1 MAGGFEKSVK
11 GATKLKLAAP
21 KSKYIENILV
31 ATHTGE
37 AGVAE
42 VFRSLQL
49 RLRDSAWTIVFKA
62 LIVLHIMIRE
72 GQLDAALGYLSDNP
86 KKIAPSNFSEAQS
99 QGHNIRRYAEYLM
112 SRAKAFDA
120 TKIDHVRS
128 GPGRLKRIGVDKGLL
143 RETEIVQKQI
153 RALLRCD
160 LLTDEPENEISL
172 TAFRLLTLDLLTLYS
187 VMNEGTI
194 NVLEHYFEMSRPDSV
209 RALAIYKTFT
219 KQTEEVVQFLG
230 VARHF
235 QSATRLEIPKLKHA
249 STDLAR
255 LLEDDLNDPDF
266 DLRRR
271 EYLAKKGVRIPP
283 SMENSATSDVS
294 KPMPNAPMQTQP
306 KQAEQPKPVPVDL
319 IDFFDS
325 IEENQQPMGQPQTQY
340 QQPGFQQQSQQS
352 FYPQQSGFQQ
362 QPQAIQQQP
371 QAIQQQP
378 QAIQQQPQAIQQQP
392 QAIQQ
397 QPLAT
402 GYGQSTQY
410 GAPYQAQNSNNPFGQ
425 QQHQQAQP
433 PQPQPLQ
440 AMPTGAGFGGYSAQP
455 QSYGFQSQLAPIPQE
470 GVPSFPQQPQQV
482 PQPLQPQHTNPF
494 RQSMMVNSSMAA
506 QPPAAPL
513 SRQNTNPFARRLST
527 ANTQYNPLNEQI
539 QPVQPPQV
547 QAPQQPQA
555 QPIQPQRT
563 GTNPFARS
571 SPAPQ
576 QGLQP
581 PAAAPLRPNLTGS
594 TNPFR
599 QSQFINQQT
608 GQGWQ
613 NSGQSGTMG
622 GLEQLDTVPIFP
634 RPGMT

>member
-1 MAGGFEKSVK
+1 MPGGFEKSVK

-21 KSKYIENILV
+21 KSKYIEHILV

-42 VFRSLQL
+42 VFRTLQL

-62 LIVLHIMIRE
+62 LIVLHLMIRE

-86 KKIAPSNFSEAQS
+86 RKIAPSNFSEAQS
-99 QGHNIRRYAEYLM
+99 QGHNIRRYAEYLIT
-112 SRAKAFDA
+112 RAKAFEA
-120 TKIDHVRS
+120 TKTDHVRS

-153 RALLRCD
+153 RVLLRCE
-160 LLTDEPENEISL
+160 LLSDEPENEISL

-194 NVLEHYFEMSRPDSV
+194 NVLEHYFEMSRPDSI

-271 EYLAKKGVRIPP
+271 EYLAKKGVPIPP
-283 SMENSATSDVS
+283 SMEATAPATE
-294 KPMPNAPMQTQP
+294 KPTSMQNTSMFNPP
-306 KQAEQPKPVPVDL
+306 KQPEQAKPAPVDL

-325 IEENQQPMGQPQTQY
+325 IEQNQQPMGQAAPMQY
-340 QQPGFQQQSQQS
+340 QQSGFQQ
-352 FYPQQSGFQQ
+352 PQQQQFFPQQTGFQQ
-362 QPQAIQQQP
+362 QPQAIPQQAQ
-371 QAIQQQP
+371 
-378 QAIQQQPQAIQQQP
+378 
-392 QAIQQ
+392 
-397 QPLAT
+397 AT
-402 GYGQSTQY
+402 GFGQPDPF
-410 GAPYQAQNSNNPFGQ
+410 GAPYQAQGPNNPFGQ
-425 QQHQQAQP
+425 QQAQAQSQ
-433 PQPQPLQ
+433 QPQPLQ
-440 AMPTGAGFGGYSAQP
+440 PMPTGAGFGGYTAQP
-455 QSYGFQSQLAPIPQE
+455 QQYNYQSQLAPIPQE
-470 GVPSFPQQPQQV
+470 NIASFPQQQQA

-494 RQSMMVNSSMAA
+494 RQSMMVNSSSGP
-506 QPPAAPL
+506 PPAAPL
-513 SRQNTNPFARRLST
+513 SRQNTNPFAKRLSM
-527 ANTQYNPLNEQI
+527 ANPQYNTAHEQF
-539 QPVQPPQV
+539 QPPLPPP
-547 QAPQQPQA
+547 PQIPPTQA

-576 QGLQP
+576 
-581 PAAAPLRPNLTGS
+581 PAAAPLQPNPTGS

-599 QSQFINQQT
+599 QSQFVNQQT

-613 NSGQSGTMG
+613 HSGQTGTMG

>member
-1 MAGGFEKSVK
+1 MPGGFEKSVK

-42 VFRSLQL
+42 VFRTLQI

-62 LIVLHIMIRE
+62 LIVLHLMIRE
-72 GQLDAALGYLSDNP
+72 GQLDAALAYLSDNP

-99 QGHNIRRYAEYLM
+99 QGHNIRRYAEYLIT
-112 SRAKAFDA
+112 RAKAFEA
-120 TKIDHVRS
+120 CKTDH
-128 GPGRLKRIGVDKGLL
+128 
-143 RETEIVQKQI
+143 
-153 RALLRCD
+153 

-172 TAFRLLTLDLLTLYS
+172 TAFRLLTLDLMTLYS

-194 NVLEHYFEMSRPDSV
+194 NVLEHYFEMSRPDSI

-271 EYLAKKGVRIPP
+271 EYLAKKGVRVPP
-283 SMENSATSDVS
+283 GMEASATADAS
-294 KPMPNAPMQTQP
+294 KPMPNTLTSNLPASNPP
-306 KQAEQPKPVPVDL
+306 RQAEQQKPSPVDL

-325 IEENQQPMGQPQTQY
+325 IEQNQQPMGQQTTLQY
-340 QQPGFQQQSQQS
+340 QQT
-352 FYPQQSGFQQ
+352 GFQQ
-362 QPQAIQQQP
+362 QPQQPFYPQQTGFQQPQTIQQQP
-371 QAIQQQP
+371 QAM
-378 QAIQQQPQAIQQQP
+378 
-392 QAIQQ
+392 QQ

-402 GYGQSTQY
+402 GYGQPTQY
-410 GAPYQAQNSNNPFGQ
+410 AAPYQAQGPNNPFGQ
-425 QQHQQAQP
+425 PQQQQQP
-433 PQPQPLQ
+433 PPPQPLQ
-440 AMPTGAGFGGYSAQP
+440 AMPTGAGFGGYSPQP

-470 GVPSFPQQPQQV
+470 GIAAFPPQQQA

-494 RQSMMVNSSMAA
+494 RQSTMLNTPTGA
-506 QPPAAPL
+506 QPPTAPL

-527 ANTQYNPLNEQI
+527 ANTQYNPSNEPF
-539 QPVQPPQV
+539 QPTQPPQV
-547 QAPQQPQA
+547 PLPQPSQAQPI

-563 GTNPFARS
+563 GTNPFARA

-581 PAAAPLRPNLTGS
+581 PAAAPLRPNPTGS

-622 GLEQLDTVPIFP
+622 GLEQLETMPIFP

>member
-1 MAGGFEKSVK
+1 MTGFEKSVK

-21 KSKYIENILV
+21 KSKYVETILV

-42 VFRSLQL
+42 VFRTLQH

-62 LIVLHIMIRE
+62 LIIVHLMIRE
-72 GQLDAALGYLSDNP
+72 GQPDVALTFLSDNP

-99 QGHNIRRYAEYLM
+99 QGHNIRRYAEYLIT
-112 SRAKAFDA
+112 RAKAFDA
-120 TKIDHVRS
+120 TKTDYVRS
-128 GPGRLKRIGVDKGLL
+128 GPGRLKRLGVDKGLL
-143 RETEIVQKQI
+143 RETEFVQKQI

-194 NVLEHYFEMSRPDSV
+194 NVLEHYFEMSRPDSE
-209 RALAIYKTFT
+209 RALAVYKTFT

-271 EYLAKKGVRIPP
+271 EYMAGKGIQKEGRAPP
-283 SMENSATSDVS
+283 ASSSVFAASQSNSMPT
-294 KPMPNAPMQTQP
+294 PMPNSP
-306 KQAEQPKPVPVDL
+306 KQAEQQKPPPSDL

-325 IEENQQPMGQPQTQY
+325 IEPNQQQVAPQPTAQY
-340 QQPGFQQQSQQS
+340 QQTGLQQAQQTGFQQPQQA
-352 FYPQQSGFQQ
+352 FYTGQPGYPQQQNQQAQIMGYNQQNSFGGVQQ
-362 QPQAIQQQP
+362 QN
-371 QAIQQQP
+371 
-378 QAIQQQPQAIQQQP
+378 
-392 QAIQQ
+392 
-397 QPLAT
+397 T
-402 GYGQSTQY
+402 G
-410 GAPYQAQNSNNPFGQ
+410 NPFGQ
-425 QQHQQAQP
+425 PPAQL
-433 PQPQPLQ
+433 LQ
-440 AMPTGAGFGGYSAQP
+440 AMPTGAGFGGYTPQP
-455 QSYGFQSQLAPIPQE
+455 QSYGYQSQLAPIPQN
-470 GVPSFPQQPQQV
+470 GVASYAQQQQPMQTQQLQ
-482 PQPLQPQHTNPF
+482 QPPSTPTNPF
-494 RQSMMVNSSMAA
+494 RQSMLINQNTGGPTAT
-506 QPPAAPL
+506 APTQITPL
-513 SRQNTNPFARRLST
+513 QRQNTNPFAKRLSM
-527 ANTQYNPLNEQI
+527 AAPQGNFGVPEQI
-539 QPVQPPQV
+539 PQV
-547 QAPQQPQA
+547 PQIPQSQSPQPL
-555 QPIQPQRT
+555 QPQRT

-571 SPAPQ
+571 SSVPPPQ
-576 QGLQP
+576 NTGLQP
-581 PAAAPLRPNLTGS
+581 LQPNPTGS

-599 QSQFINQQT
+599 QSQFIHQQT

-613 NSGQSGTMG
+613 TSGQHGTMG
-622 GLEQLDTVPIFP
+622 GLEQLETVPIFP

>member
-1 MAGGFEKSVK
+1 MKMTNFEKSVK

-21 KSKYIENILV
+21 KSKYVETILV

-42 VFRSLQL
+42 IFRTLQH

-62 LIVLHIMIRE
+62 LIIVHLMIRE
-72 GQLDAALGYLSDNP
+72 GQQDAALSYLSDNP
-86 KKIAPSNFSEAQS
+86 RKIAPSNFSEAQS
-99 QGHNIRRYAEYLM
+99 QGHNIRRYAEYLIT
-112 SRAKAFDA
+112 RAKAFGA
-120 TKIDHVRS
+120 TQTDYVRS
-128 GPGRLKRIGVDKGLL
+128 GPGRLKRLSVDKGLL
-143 RETEIVQKQI
+143 RETEVVQKQI

-194 NVLEHYFEMSRPDSV
+194 NVLEHYFEMSRPDSE
-209 RALAIYKTFT
+209 RALAIYKMFT

-271 EYLAKKGVRIPP
+271 EYLAGKGIKKDGRAPP
-283 SMENSATSDVS
+283 SAAEASFSS
-294 KPMPNAPMQTQP
+294 QPKRMPNPP
-306 KQAEQPKPVPVDL
+306 KQPETQKPPPTDL

-325 IEENQQPMGQPQTQY
+325 IEQNQQPMAQSTGMQY
-340 QQPGFQQQSQQS
+340 QQTGFQQH
-352 FYPQQSGFQQ
+352 PQQ
-362 QPQAIQQQP
+362 QPQQAFFPQQTGFPQQP
-371 QAIQQQP
+371 Q
-378 QAIQQQPQAIQQQP
+378 
-392 QAIQQ
+392 
-397 QPLAT
+397 AT
-402 GYGQSTQY
+402 GYGQQSSY
-410 GAPYQAQNSNNPFGQ
+410 GQAFPQQNTGNPYGPQ
-425 QQHQQAQP
+425 QVQQ
-433 PQPQPLQ
+433 QPQPLQ
-440 AMPTGAGFGGYSAQP
+440 AMPTGAGFGGYTAQP
-455 QSYGFQSQLAPIPQE
+455 QSYGYQSQLAPIPHNE
-470 GVPSFPQQPQQV
+470 VPSFPQQQQQQPQQ
-482 PQPLQPQHTNPF
+482 PPALQAQHTGTNPF
-494 RQSMMVNSSMAA
+494 RQSMMLHNPTGGVL
-506 QPPAAPL
+506 PAPASPL
-513 SRQNTNPFARRLST
+513 QRQNTNPFAKRLSM
-527 ANTQYNPLNEQI
+527 AQPNYNPGAPD
-539 QPVQPPQV
+539 PVPQLPQV
-547 QAPQQPQA
+547 PQIPQAPAQPQA
-555 QPIQPQRT
+555 LQPQRT

-571 SPAPQ
+571 SSVPPPQ
-576 QGLQP
+576 NASLQP
-581 PAAAPLRPNLTGS
+581 SAAPLRPNPTGS

-613 NSGQSGTMG
+613 ATGQNGTMG
-622 GLEQLDTVPIFP
+622 GLEQMDTVPIFP

>member
-1 MAGGFEKSVK
+1 MPGGFEKSVK

-42 VFRSLQL
+42 VFRTLQI

-62 LIVLHIMIRE
+62 LIVLHLMIRE

-99 QGHNIRRYAEYLM
+99 QGHNIRRYAEYLIT
-112 SRAKAFDA
+112 RAKAFEA
-120 TKIDHVRS
+120 CKTDHVRS

-271 EYLAKKGVRIPP
+271 EYLAKKGVRAPP
-283 SMENSATSDVS
+283 SMEASVTSDAS
-294 KPMPNAPMQTQP
+294 KPMPTPPMSNPASNPP
-306 KQAEQPKPVPVDL
+306 KQPEQSKPPPVDL

-325 IEENQQPMGQPQTQY
+325 IEQNQQPMGQQNTMQY
-340 QQPGFQQQSQQS
+340 QQTGFQQQSQQP
-352 FYPQQSGFQQ
+352 FYPQQTDFQQ
-362 QPQAIQQQP
+362 QPQT
-371 QAIQQQP
+371 
-378 QAIQQQPQAIQQQP
+378 
-392 QAIQQ
+392 IQQ

-402 GYGQSTQY
+402 GYGQPTQY
-410 GAPYQAQNSNNPFGQ
+410 GAPYQAQGPNNPFGQ
-425 QQHQQAQP
+425 HQQQQQPQQP
-433 PQPQPLQ
+433 PPQPLQ
-440 AMPTGAGFGGYSAQP
+440 AMPTGAGFGGYSPQP
-455 QSYGFQSQLAPIPQE
+455 QQYGFQSQLAPIPQQ
-470 GVPSFPQQPQQV
+470 GIASFPQPQQQQQA
-482 PQPLQPQHTNPF
+482 PQTLQPLQPQHTNPF
-494 RQSMMVNSSMAA
+494 RQSMMLNSSTGT

-527 ANTQYNPLNEQI
+527 ATPQYNPPNDQF
-539 QPVQPPQV
+539 QPAQSPQV
-547 QAPQQPQA
+547 QQLPQPQA

-563 GTNPFARS
+563 GTNPFARA

-576 QGLQP
+576 QALPP
-581 PAAAPLRPNLTGS
+581 PAATPLRPNPTGS

-613 NSGQSGTMG
+613 NSGQSGTLG
-622 GLEQLDTVPIFP
+622 GLEQLETVPIFP